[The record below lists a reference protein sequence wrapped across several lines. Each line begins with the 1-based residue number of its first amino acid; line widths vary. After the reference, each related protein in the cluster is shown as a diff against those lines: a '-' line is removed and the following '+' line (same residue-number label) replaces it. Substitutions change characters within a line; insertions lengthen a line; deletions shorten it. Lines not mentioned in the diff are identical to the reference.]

1 MVTMTSTLQRRG
13 LSLRAAVLAGVA
25 AVAGV
30 GTTMGAAHAQV
41 TETFTVSAT
50 LNDALAL
57 TENTALD
64 FGTLLLSVNRVSG
77 ATDSDG
83 NAIAILS
90 PAGIFSDGSG
100 TNASALS
107 VVAGTPGSYS
117 VDAGVPAFT
126 NVSLTFDDLSTPVD
140 LDPIGAPP
148 GSPALQLTGL
158 AIAASTGTVLAGCT
172 ATAVGDGS
180 ACPVQT
186 DAAGIFTFDLGGT
199 VAAVA
204 ADAPALAYQQTNT
217 VYQGT
222 IDITVSRT

>member
-30 GTTMGAAHAQV
+30 GTMTGAAQAQV

-64 FGTLLLSVNRVSG
+64 FGTLLISVNRTTG
-77 ATDSDG
+77 ATDGDG
-83 NAIAILS
+83 DAIGVLS
-90 PAGIFSDGSG
+90 PAGLFSDGSG
-100 TNASALS
+100 TNATALS
-107 VVAGTPGSYS
+107 VVAGTPGSYTI
-117 VDAGVPAFT
+117 DAGVPAFT
-126 NVSLTFDDLSTPVD
+126 NVTIAFPDLTTPADLN
-140 LDPIGAPP
+140 PIGAPP
-148 GSPALQLTGL
+148 GSPALGL
-158 AIAASTGTVLAGCT
+158 SALSIAASAGTILAGCT
-172 ATAVGDGS
+172 ASPVSTS
-180 ACPVQT
+180 CPVQT
-186 DAAGIFTFDLGGT
+186 DATGLFSFDMGGSVT
-199 VAAVA
+199 APA
-204 ADAPALAYQQTNT
+204 ADGAAAFQATNT